1 MPCFSSLTF
10 DLVYIDFDQS
20 LKEIK
25 LQITSG
31 KWFKNFRLGYENF
44 YGVVFLAVQN
54 SSIGDLVTH

>member
-44 YGVVFLAVQN
+44 LDVVFFD
-54 SSIGDLVTH
+54 SSIL